1 MLYLPRGVMMFLQH
15 QADIG
20 GTNLGS
26 LLINVSVEYAKTLGF
41 TCNHAL
47 AYQVI
52 DKDRTKLANIN
63 RVDRFKKLVVIRCTN
78 CGETWEKVA

>member
-15 QADIG
+15 QADVM

-26 LLINVSVEYAKTLGF
+26 LLISISVEKAKELGF

-47 AYQVI
+47 AFQVV
-52 DKDRTKLANIN
+52 DKDKTKLANIY
-63 RVDRFKKLVVIRCTN
+63 RTDKFKKLTVIRCTN
-78 CGETWEKVA
+78 CGETWEKVG